1 MVYKDIPDTYETET
15 IIGGAIVK
23 IIEKYGENAG
33 EYIYNYV
40 SEITQ
45 NIKNN

>member
-23 IIEKYGENAG
+23 IIEKYVKDTGK
-33 EYIYNYV
+33 YINSYV
-40 SEITQ
+40 SEKTK
-45 NIKNN
+45 NIKK